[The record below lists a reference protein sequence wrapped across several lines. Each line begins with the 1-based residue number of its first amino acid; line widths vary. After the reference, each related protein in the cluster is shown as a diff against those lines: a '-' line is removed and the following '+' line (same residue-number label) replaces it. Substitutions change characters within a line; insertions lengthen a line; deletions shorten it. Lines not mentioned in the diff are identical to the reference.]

1 MTHKRRAKADPCT
14 TGRLLT
20 FFIEDS
26 ARGLALRL
34 EPEIN
39 DLLAIGNEA
48 ALPPR
53 AVLGQG

>member
-1 MTHKRRAKADPCT
+1 
-14 TGRLLT
+14 LLT

-26 ARGLALRL
+26 ARGLGLRL

-48 ALPPR
+48 ALSPR

>member
-1 MTHKRRAKADPCT
+1 
-14 TGRLLT
+14 LLT
-20 FFIEDS
+20 FFVEDS
-26 ARGLALRL
+26 ARGLALRP
-34 EPEIN
+34 ESEIN